1 MPCLR
6 NLSKELLLNV
16 LEFSS
21 DTSVLEFAA
30 TSQGVRSAVDECRS
44 TGKGFPWRQPP
55 GSLEVSGLWRV
66 FGLGDL
72 KRIPVPAVNLRC
84 DVEFQDFAE
93 VVAFLKAANDFAA
106 DTMDGHV
113 TFDKLSFDAG
123 DVAHLFFGADDQ
135 NDRWCATG
143 ETVVLFNGRRV
154 ECTLDAQRTDDDENP
169 WMYGR
174 PRGRRELA
182 TKSHHLLQQP
192 SVTRAQ
198 NACQYTV
205 WWYSRSWRGVSF
217 HRLRAHKHA
226 TATVFWC
233 QQRAWCSGVLDVW
246 LGSQKPI
253 SKVGWYA
260 QACRCQC
267 FSVLE
272 GLTRRTRA

>member
-1 MPCLR
+1 MPRLGTMPCLR

-21 DTSVLEFAA
+21 DTSVLELAA
-30 TSQGVRSAVDECRS
+30 TSRGVRSAVDECRS
-44 TGKGFPWRQPP
+44 TGKGFPWRHPP

-72 KRIPVPAVNLRC
+72 KRIPVPPVNLRC

-123 DVAHLFFGADDQ
+123 DVAHLFFGADDR

-143 ETVVLFNGRRV
+143 ETEVLFNGRRV

-169 WMYGR
+169 WMYVHVDCENLL
-174 PRGRRELA
+174 PNPIICCSSLLSPELRM
-182 TKSHHLLQQP
+182 
-192 SVTRAQ
+192 RA
-198 NACQYTV
+198 NIRCGDIHDLDEESPFTDFV
-205 WWYSRSWRGVSF
+205 LTNMPLPLFFGV
-217 HRLRAHKHA
+217 KE
-226 TATVFWC
+226 
-233 QQRAWCSGVLDVW
+233 LDVPERW
-246 LGSQKPI
+246 M
-253 SKVGWYA
+253 
-260 QACRCQC
+260 
-267 FSVLE
+267 FD
-272 GLTRRTRA
+272 